1 MKNAILGT
9 GILVSGAIA
18 SSVMRVIAVIDI
30 VTNNGQIQMKGSL
43 LEVIEIVCI
52 AAGILLSLL
61 AITKWSPKDFKEKQ
75 MVYVMIGVGFF
86 VSGVIGICSMA
97 MTKALYAVGGVIV
110 ENGGVGIPLYGSLF
124 VVIGILLMV
133 IAFLIKNSNKE

>member
-52 AAGILLSLL
+52 AAGILLSVL

>member
-1 MKNAILGT
+1 MKNAILGA

-18 SSVMRVIAVIDI
+18 SSVMRVIAVIGI

-52 AAGILLSLL
+52 AAGIILSAL

-75 MVYVMIGVGFF
+75 LAYVMIGVGFF
-86 VSGVIGICSMA
+86 VSGVIGICSMV

-133 IAFLIKNSNKE
+133 SAFIMKNSNKE

>member
-43 LEVIEIVCI
+43 LEVIEIVCV
-52 AAGILLSLL
+52 AAGILLSVL

>member
-1 MKNAILGT
+1 MKNAILGA

-52 AAGILLSLL
+52 AAGILLSAL

-75 MVYVMIGVGFF
+75 LSYVMIGVGFF

-97 MTKALYAVGGVIV
+97 MTKALYTVGGVIV

-133 IAFLIKNSNKE
+133 SVFVMKNSNKE